1 MKFSNILKDLS
12 IERNDYFYLALLLV
26 YSVIITA
33 LLINFNKDLGI
44 YCSDVFIYL
53 YNSLVFARI
62 AFFSNYLYLSPL
74 ICFLTSIL
82 FRLGYVSEVSIFI
95 ITGIFSIFSSLGIY
109 ALLKRYFNSIVSLTG
124 AVLFTSFSLNL
135 LWWAN
140 GTLDVPAVAL
150 SIWAVLFFI
159 LALDVNPKYFLLAFP
174 LLVLGIFTRYT
185 CLFILPL
192 FLLYYLSKHDFF
204 YCLDLLI
211 WDRTQFFSKL
221 KEYLKSSEFKYI
233 LLGLV
238 LSLAILAIF
247 AYLIMS
253 FGSQLTFLTQG
264 STISSGSKGAVND
277 SAYTTDTL
285 FYLHD
290 FLNFL
295 FSQKVVFD
303 GIIPNLIGASYLSY
317 LVLAILIIGLLIG
330 AYKLFNKY
338 GIKGLISEN
347 SKSVSD
353 SNDKMGLMFKTK
365 YFDLFL
371 KVSFIVSLIIAIL
384 GFKVNSLITITF
396 LLVGCVIA
404 FSLLKGKGFDRQ
416 SYSPT
421 IFMLAWFLVYFIFF
435 TFYNIK
441 VNRYIITV
449 FPAFVYFVCLALNEI
464 LNSLDGLE
472 SLKVNK
478 FNLSNL
484 VPIALIILCLFSA
497 FSFTGT
503 IEHDTDFNDYKV
515 VSDYLMQYDD
525 DYASKDIAVSKQ
537 RQFSWFLRGYTIA
550 VTVEQTDFLES
561 SNITYYIC
569 DEDMEI
575 KNYRKIYNYKDIFLY
590 ERVN

>member
-1 MKFSNILKDLS
+1 MKLSSFLKDLS
-12 IERNDYFYLALLLV
+12 IERNDYFYLSLLLV

-33 LLINFNKDLGI
+33 LLINFNKDLGV

-53 YNSLVFARI
+53 YNSLVFAKI
-62 AFFSNYLYLSPL
+62 AFFSKYLYLSPF
-74 ICFLTSIL
+74 ICLLTSLL

-95 ITGIFSIFSSLGIY
+95 VTGIFSIFSSIGIY
-109 ALLKRYFNSIVSLTG
+109 ALLRRYFNSIVSLTG

-159 LALDVNPKYFLLAFP
+159 LALDENPRYFLLAFP

-185 CLFILPL
+185 CLFLLPL
-192 FLLYYLSKHDFF
+192 FLLYYLSRHDFF
-204 YCLDLLI
+204 YHLDLLI
-211 WDRTQFFSKL
+211 WDRKQFFSNL
-221 KEYLKSSEFKYI
+221 KQYLKSRELKYI
-233 LLGLV
+233 ILGLV

-247 AYLIMS
+247 AGIIMS
-253 FGSQLTFLTQG
+253 SGSQLTFLTQG
-264 STISSGSKGAVND
+264 SSLASGSKGAVND
-277 SAYTTDTL
+277 SAYTTDTF

-303 GIIPNLIGASYLSY
+303 GIIPNMLGASYLSY
-317 LVLAILIIGLLIG
+317 LVLAILVIGLLIA
-330 AYKLFNKY
+330 AYRLFNKSDNSS
-338 GIKGLISEN
+338 ISGN
-347 SKSVSD
+347 SKSR
-353 SNDKMGLMFKTK
+353 NDLKNNKDLMFKTK
-365 YFDLFL
+365 HFDLFL
-371 KVSFIVSLIIAIL
+371 KCLFILSLIIAIL

-396 LLVGCVIA
+396 LLVDLVIA
-404 FSLLKGKGFDRQ
+404 FSLLKAKGLDRE
-416 SYSPT
+416 SYAPP
-421 IFMLAWFLVYFIFF
+421 IFMFVWFAVYFIFF
-435 TFYNIK
+435 TFFNIK

-449 FPAFVYFVCLALNEI
+449 FPAFVYFVSLALNEI

-472 SLKVNK
+472 SLKINR

-484 VPIALIILCLFSA
+484 IPIALIILCLFSA

-503 IEHDTDFNDYKV
+503 IEHDMDFNDCKV
-515 VSDYLMQYDD
+515 VADYLIQYDD
-525 DYASKDIAVSKQ
+525 DYASKDVAVSKQ

-550 VTVEQTDFLES
+550 VTTEQTDFLES

-575 KNYRKIYNYKDIFLY
+575 KNYKKIYNYKDIFLY